1 MVEVFETFPNPKGL
15 IAMSASKYICVLA
28 APDVK
33 MGQIRVLHCDKGDRI
48 QMISAHQSAIAAM
61 ALNNEGNI
69 IATASDK
76 VEFKFFTKI
85 LGHTDQ
91 NL

>member
-1 MVEVFETFPNPKGL
+1 MVEAFETFPNPKGL

-28 APDVK
+28 SPDVK
-33 MGQIRVLHCDKGDRI
+33 IGVVRVLHCDKNDKTLMI
-48 QMISAHQSAIAAM
+48 QAHQSAIAAM

-76 VEFKFFTKI
+76 VI
-85 LGHTDQ
+85 S
-91 NL
+91 